1 MPSSPSND
9 GRSRTSSSLSR
20 GATGLAIPTSSS
32 PSTSRIRS
40 IWRRG
45 PRASHPLRVA
55 RFPIIGQIMEPGR
68 AFHPPATSVTVQAIY
83 DAESIAL
90 LVRWHDMSAEKTGK
104 NGPSLPVPPE
114 EEEERRRSRG
124 QRRREGE
131 RLWRRGSRPDPA
143 GQRRPQRTPL
153 PSRKRRQPA
162 SHPSSPT
169 PSRSRFLRRCRRAPA
184 SPTSSSATPRTR
196 WISGSSIWPAP
207 IPFSSPA
214 REAGTS
220 LPTTRAISLVS
231 RATTRENGRSS
242 SSGPFAQPRAPR
254 SRPESSCRSPSR
266 SGTGSRASVATGE
279 VSRSG
284 TPSTSSRKWS
294 HRPSARW

>member
-1 MPSSPSND
+1 
-9 GRSRTSSSLSR
+9 
-20 GATGLAIPTSSS
+20 
-32 PSTSRIRS
+32 
-40 IWRRG
+40 
-45 PRASHPLRVA
+45 
-55 RFPIIGQIMEPGR
+55 MEPGR

-114 EEEERRRSRG
+114 EEEEPRAAGGARG
-124 QRRREGE
+124 RAPASKGAPLATRK
-131 RLWRRGSRPDPA
+131 SPRPRPGRPA
-143 GQRRPQRTPL
+143 PAAPQRTPL

-220 LPTTRAISLVS
+220 LPNDTGDLTGVASYDQGEWSVIFKRPLRASLGRPVLARRVHAGRLLGLGRVLA
-231 RATTRENGRSS
+231 RAWQQARSHGLVLPLRRARSGPIGRRPDGEDGAASFSS
-242 SSGPFAQPRAPR
+242 SSWP
-254 SRPESSCRSPSR
+254 
-266 SGTGSRASVATGE
+266 
-279 VSRSG
+279 
-284 TPSTSSRKWS
+284 
-294 HRPSARW
+294 